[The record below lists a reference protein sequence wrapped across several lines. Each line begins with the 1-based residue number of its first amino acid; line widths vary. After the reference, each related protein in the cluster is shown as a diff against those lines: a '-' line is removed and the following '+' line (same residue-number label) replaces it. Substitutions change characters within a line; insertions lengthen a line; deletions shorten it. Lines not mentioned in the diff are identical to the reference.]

1 MKNKW
6 YIWLGVI
13 LSVTSILI
21 VSPIYVDGIKD
32 GINQSKTT
40 NVEKEKTIE
49 TKTNTKDEEK
59 IVETEEKET
68 ESNIDNKEKESN
80 SSSKKETL
88 IDNSKTSEE
97 KETEIEK
104 EVTIDETITNDK
116 QLDFKIKNG
125 ELIDYTINEY
135 DNIIVIKVKLDDSEF
150 DTVSI
155 PENLNNVV
163 DLIKNQGL
171 DQYKEIQYWSVIDL
185 KQNKKTTEEKVIS
198 FTIKQENYN
207 AIKNNNLKYYEMK
220 EFMEDLWLHPNLR

>member
-59 IVETEEKET
+59 IVETEKKET

>member
-1 MKNKW
+1 MKSKW

-13 LSVTSILI
+13 LSVTSILM

-40 NVEKEKTIE
+40 SVEKEKTIE
-49 TKTNTKDEEK
+49 TKMNTKDEEK
-59 IVETEEKET
+59 NVEIEKKET
-68 ESNIDNKEKESN
+68 KPNIDDKEKESK
-80 SSSKKETL
+80 SSTKKETPN
-88 IDNSKTSEE
+88 DNSKTSEE
-97 KETEIEK
+97 KEVTTDEIK
-104 EVTIDETITNDK
+104 TNDK
-116 QLDFKIKNG
+116 QIDFKIKNG

-135 DNIIVIKVKLDDSEF
+135 DNIIVIKVKLDDTEF
-150 DTVSI
+150 NTVSI

>member
-1 MKNKW
+1 MKSKW

-13 LSVTSILI
+13 LSVTSILV

-32 GINQSKTT
+32 GVNQSKTT
-40 NVEKEKTIE
+40 SIEKEKTIE

-59 IVETEEKET
+59 IVEIDKKET
-68 ESNIDNKEKESN
+68 ESNVDDNKKEIN
-80 SSSKKETL
+80 SSAKKETL

-125 ELIDYTINEY
+125 ELVDYTINEY

-220 EFMEDLWLHPNLR
+220 EFMDDLWLHPNLR

>member
-1 MKNKW
+1 MKSKW
-6 YIWLGVI
+6 YIWLGII
-13 LSVTSILI
+13 LSVTSILM

-40 NVEKEKTIE
+40 SVEKEKTIE
-49 TKTNTKDEEK
+49 TKMNTKDKEK
-59 IVETEEKET
+59 NVEIEKKET
-68 ESNIDNKEKESN
+68 KPNIDDKEKESK
-80 SSSKKETL
+80 SSTKKETPN
-88 IDNSKTSEE
+88 DNSN
-97 KETEIEK
+97 EK
-104 EVTIDETITNDK
+104 EVTTDETTTNDK
-116 QLDFKIKNG
+116 QMDFKIKNG

-135 DNIIVIKVKLDDSEF
+135 DNIIVIKVKLDDTEF
-150 DTVSI
+150 NTVSI

-220 EFMEDLWLHPNLR
+220 EFMDDLWLHPNLR

>member
-1 MKNKW
+1 MKSKW
-6 YIWLGVI
+6 YIWLGII
-13 LSVTSILI
+13 LSVTSILM

-40 NVEKEKTIE
+40 SVEKEKTIE
-49 TKTNTKDEEK
+49 TKMNTKDKEK
-59 IVETEEKET
+59 NVEIEKKET
-68 ESNIDNKEKESN
+68 KPNIDDKEKESK
-80 SSSKKETL
+80 SSTKKETPN
-88 IDNSKTSEE
+88 DNSN
-97 KETEIEK
+97 EK
-104 EVTIDETITNDK
+104 EVTTDETTTNDK
-116 QLDFKIKNG
+116 QMDFKIKNG

-135 DNIIVIKVKLDDSEF
+135 DNIIVIKVKLDDTEF
-150 DTVSI
+150 NTVSI

-207 AIKNNNLKYYEMK
+207 AIKNDNLKYYEMK
-220 EFMEDLWLHPNLR
+220 EFMDDLWLHPNLR